1 MDDQNQIDVDALVK
15 QLISRETLARD
26 KAISEAKYG
35 DREAGKRWLARA
47 DQLREVIMLIDSM
60 RGRGAK
66 V

>member
-1 MDDQNQIDVDALVK
+1 MDDQNQIDVEALIK
-15 QLISRETLARD
+15 QLTARETIARD

-35 DREAGKRWLARA
+35 DMEAGKRWLARA

-66 V
+66 L